1 MGWQGKDLSTDFRG
15 GGFISLDNLLYFAR
29 NFQKSFQDL
38 LRKQE
43 GDRAM
48 WEYPF
53 AVIGVNITFMLIQ
66 MLDLESGKLAYRLK
80 SEGATILMAAGDTFR
95 AAPSDQLGIWAER
108 TGCEIVLA
116 EKEKAKAS
124 SGR

>member
-1 MGWQGKDLSTDFRG
+1 MELQVFGRIEKARE
-15 GGFISLDNLLYFAR
+15 ILDEA
-29 NFQKSFQDL
+29 
-38 LRKQE
+38 
-43 GDRAM
+43 
-48 WEYPF
+48 
-53 AVIGVNITFMLIQ
+53 
-66 MLDLESGKLAYRLK
+66 LESNQLSNPILEALIHTESILSLPKQIDRRDSLHRKLSFHQVFLV
-80 SEGATILMAAGDTFR
+80 SEVELNIYLEIDDFDGILILMAAGDTFR